1 MCAPTA
7 GRGCWRNGRSKSEHD
22 NSHSKLPAEVMAATA
37 CSALDKA
44 LDSTLNAVP
53 QVPCLLL
60 LLGLGVDQ
68 RPPEAFSRKMR
79 SQPAACSAA
88 T

>member
-7 GRGCWRNGRSKSEHD
+7 GRSCWRNGRSKSEHD

-37 CSALDKA
+37 RSALDKA

-53 QVPCLLL
+53 QVPYLPL

-68 RPPEAFSRKMR
+68 RMSSVKSLPRAL
-79 SQPAACSAA
+79 
-88 T
+88 